1 MTRDEKAREIEALR
15 ADFSG
20 ARHAFLLGFAGL
32 SVAQIE
38 DLRRRVAGTGSA
50 YRVVK
55 NRLAA
60 RATEGTP
67 LAPLGGHFRGE
78 TGVAYN
84 AGDPVALAKA
94 LTEFVKDNPLAR
106 LRLGLVDGRDVLH
119 DRELE
124 IERLASD
131 VLLHTHGL
139 PWIAVPEHID
149 AVVAVAGDPE
159 VPVPVRLHPHR
170 SNRAALVGIRR

>member
-1 MTRDEKAREIEALR
+1 VTRDEKIREIEALR
-15 ADFSG
+15 TDFAA

-67 LAPLGGHFRGE
+67 LAPLGAHFRGE

-94 LTEFVKDNPLAR
+94 LTEFVKDNPTAR
-106 LRLGLVDGRDVLH
+106 LRLGLVDGRDVLR

-124 IERLASD
+124 TLAKLPGLGELRARLLS
-131 VLLHTHGL
+131 VLQAPATRLLRLVQTPGAQVARVLDARARQL
-139 PWIAVPEHID
+139 PET
-149 AVVAVAGDPE
+149 
-159 VPVPVRLHPHR
+159 
-170 SNRAALVGIRR
+170 SN